1 MCDGVKVEMHLFYER
16 YYSFWW
22 NFDATS
28 DTLLAHKLL
37 SQILSFRVSDIRTS
51 DQYPK
56 ARGLS
61 FDVQDRVKKLV
72 IQNID
77 EGRVDQ

>member
-1 MCDGVKVEMHLFYER
+1 MFYQ
-16 YYSFWW
+16 
-22 NFDATS
+22 
-28 DTLLAHKLL
+28 LLATVIFFLMKRKRRIRYSCGLKQL
-37 SQILSFRVSDIRTS
+37 SQILPALVSDMLTS

-61 FDVQDRVKKLV
+61 FDVQDRVKKLD
-72 IQNID
+72 IQTID